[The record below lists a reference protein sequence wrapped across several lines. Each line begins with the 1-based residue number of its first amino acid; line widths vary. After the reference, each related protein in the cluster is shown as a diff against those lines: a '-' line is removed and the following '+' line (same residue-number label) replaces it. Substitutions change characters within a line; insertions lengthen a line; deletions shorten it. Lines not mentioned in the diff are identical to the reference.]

1 MAKEGD
7 KITLRDN
14 QTGEIHKGKYNYVY
28 RTTRGVWV
36 HTIAGREIVGM
47 MNGDIGNCTLE
58 DNCESG
64 LFTLLNEEV

>member
-1 MAKEGD
+1 MSKEGN
-7 KITLRDN
+7 KIILRDN

-36 HTIAGREIVGM
+36 HTIAGKEITGM
-47 MNGDIGNCTLE
+47 MNGDVGNCTLS

-64 LFTLLNEEV
+64 LYTLLEGE